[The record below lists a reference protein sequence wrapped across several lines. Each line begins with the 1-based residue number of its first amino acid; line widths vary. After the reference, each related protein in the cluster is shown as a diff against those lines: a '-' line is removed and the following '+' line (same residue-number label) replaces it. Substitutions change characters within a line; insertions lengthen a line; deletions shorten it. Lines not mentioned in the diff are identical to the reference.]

1 MNRMTSN
8 HMKKIAT
15 YIILLL
21 LSLIHKS
28 SAFTLPSC
36 RPNIIIKRTIN
47 NYNRLYATE
56 EETSQPFFVK
66 DVEETVNGSSIQSAS
81 RGQSQEIIDDASDAL
96 SAVGWSAPMLEE
108 ELTSNDP
115 FVQRINEQIQRESGV
130 DLDELLNPAKVGILF
145 IYFYLYVNK

>member
-1 MNRMTSN
+1 
-8 HMKKIAT
+8 MKKIAT
-15 YIILLL
+15 YNILLL

-66 DVEETVNGSSIQSAS
+66 DVEETVNGSSIQSGS

-115 FVQRINEQIQRESGV
+115 FVQRINAQIQRESGV

>member
-1 MNRMTSN
+1 MTSN
-8 HMKKIAT
+8 NMKKIAT

-47 NYNRLYATE
+47 NYNRLYAIE

-66 DVEETVNGSSIQSAS
+66 DVEETVNGSSIQSGS

-115 FVQRINEQIQRESGV
+115 FVQRINAQIQKESGV

>member
-1 MNRMTSN
+1 
-8 HMKKIAT
+8 MKKIAT
-15 YIILLL
+15 YNILLL

-56 EETSQPFFVK
+56 EETSQPFFLK
-66 DVEETVNGSSIQSAS
+66 DVEETVNGSSIQSGS

-115 FVQRINEQIQRESGV
+115 FVQRINAQIQRESGV

>member
-66 DVEETVNGSSIQSAS
+66 DVEETVNGSSIQSGS